1 MYGVCTAAHSPECI
15 CIGLDIHGLNAVL
28 PIFGKL
34 LTFLP
39 RAKKGAGISLNW
51 QTTAQENAVKVVKA
65 ELLETYCITELKR
78 QLIHDKTNTVLHSL
92 VFFLWQKQYF
102 EI

>member
-1 MYGVCTAAHSPECI
+1 M
-15 CIGLDIHGLNAVL
+15 HGLNAIL
-28 PIFGKL
+28 PLFGKL

-39 RAKKGAGISLNW
+39 RGKNGCWNISKLANDC
-51 QTTAQENAVKVVKA
+51 ARENAVKVVKA
-65 ELLETYCITELKR
+65 ELLETYCIAELKR
-78 QLIHDKTNTVLHSL
+78 QVIHDKTNTVLHSL